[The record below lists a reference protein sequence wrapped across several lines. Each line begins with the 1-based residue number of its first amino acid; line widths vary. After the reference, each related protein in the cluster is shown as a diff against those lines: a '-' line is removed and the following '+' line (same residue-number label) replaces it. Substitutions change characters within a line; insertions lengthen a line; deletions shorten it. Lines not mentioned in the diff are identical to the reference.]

1 MLLPLETNENTYHA
15 IGSFDSCAR
24 GAESAERS
32 YSNKEAALKAPPQLV
47 EKWPVWLHN
56 QTGRKVNEG

>member
-1 MLLPLETNENTYHA
+1 MVTQAKKDNLPN
-15 IGSFDSCAR
+15 IG
-24 GAESAERS
+24 
-32 YSNKEAALKAPPQLV
+32 KVQLV

>member
-1 MLLPLETNENTYHA
+1 MARMTSKHK
-15 IGSFDSCAR
+15 GSPSGWAF
-24 GAESAERS
+24 
-32 YSNKEAALKAPPQLV
+32 QLV